1 MEENHIIRA
10 LAGLAQVVRLRA
22 YRALV
27 VAGEQGLTPGVL
39 AEQLGVPGNALSFH
53 LKELAHAGLIEA
65 QRQGRNLVYRAD
77 FALMHQVLA
86 YLTENCCQ
94 GVPCAPHLPPSSTTP
109 AGACAPCQNP

>member
-1 MEENHIIRA
+1 MNEVDVIQTLAA
-10 LAGLAQVVRLRA
+10 LAQPVRLRVF
-22 YRALV
+22 RALV
-27 VAGEQGLTPGVL
+27 VAGSAGLTPGL
-39 AEQLGVPGNALSFH
+39 LSEQLGVPGNALSFH